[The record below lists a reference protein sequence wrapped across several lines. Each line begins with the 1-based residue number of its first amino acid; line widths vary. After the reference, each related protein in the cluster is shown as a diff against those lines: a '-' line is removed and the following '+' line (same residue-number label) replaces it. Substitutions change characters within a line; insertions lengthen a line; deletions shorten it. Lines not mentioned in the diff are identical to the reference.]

1 MLQGPLVILRRP
13 RLEDVAERFALG
25 RDPDIVRMFGADAT
39 GWPPLTEDGARRW
52 VENITAHSHAWT
64 AEHEG
69 RLLGEVRLD
78 SLDQRD
84 AHARLAI
91 GLYDPGK
98 LGKGLGREAVRLLL
112 AHAFGP
118 LGLHRVSLR
127 VVAYNTRAI
136 RCYSACGFVVEGRER
151 EAALVGGERH
161 DDIMMGVLA
170 REFRP
175 NDEPSE
181 PAS

>member
-1 MLQGPLVILRRP
+1 MLQGPAVTLRRP
-13 RLEDVAERFALG
+13 RPEDVAERLALG
-25 RDPDIVRMFGADAT
+25 RDPGVMRMFGADAT

-52 VENITAHSHAWT
+52 VEGITAHPHAW
-64 AEHEG
+64 AVEHEG

-78 SLDQRD
+78 ALDQHD
-84 AHARLAI
+84 ARARLAI
-91 GLYDPGK
+91 GLYEPSK
-98 LGKGLGREAVRLLL
+98 LGKGLGREAVRLVL
-112 AHAFGP
+112 AHAFGA

-136 RCYSACGFVVEGRER
+136 RCYSACGFVMEGRER
-151 EAALVGGERH
+151 EAALVGGERY

-175 NDEPSE
+175 NNEQPE
-181 PAS
+181 AAP